1 MLVRQYASVWK
12 EETTM
17 DEKQKLLT
25 ELLKIKTYL
34 IQKLN
39 KGTLRIE
46 TQDMLD
52 KVNEVINSIEKM

>member
-1 MLVRQYASVWK
+1 
-12 EETTM
+12 M

>member
-1 MLVRQYASVWK
+1 
-12 EETTM
+12 M

-25 ELLKIKTYL
+25 ELLKL
-34 IQKLN
+34 KLN
-39 KGTLRIE
+39 LVNKLNMGTFRIE